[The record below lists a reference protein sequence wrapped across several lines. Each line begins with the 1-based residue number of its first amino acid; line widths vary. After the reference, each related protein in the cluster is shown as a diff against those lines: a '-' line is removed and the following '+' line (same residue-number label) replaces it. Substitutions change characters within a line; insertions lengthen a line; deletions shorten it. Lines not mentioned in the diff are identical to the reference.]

1 MAWKPNYVT
10 VEQAKEYLRIPETD
24 TADDVRLGLD
34 VAAASRAID
43 RATNRQFGKLEAA
56 AVRYYTAQ
64 YDCDRGWFISID
76 DLQDLTGVEV
86 TSSGA
91 TITDYRLA
99 PLNAASEGRPYTELV
114 FGSTVKPD
122 TTYGGVGVLAPFGW
136 TTVPDTIKDASLL
149 QTARFFKRSDA
160 PFGVAGSPESGSEM
174 RLLAK
179 VDPDVAVMVADYVR
193 RWWSA

>member
-1 MAWKPNYVT
+1 MWKPNYVT
-10 VEQAKEYLRIPETD
+10 ADEAKEYLRIPAAD

-56 AVRYYTAQ
+56 AVRYYTAE
-64 YDCDRGWFISID
+64 YDCDRGWFVTID

-86 TSSGA
+86 TSSGN

-99 PLNAASEGRPYTELV
+99 PLNAAGDGRPFTELV
-114 FGSTVKPD
+114 FGSTVRPA
-122 TTYGGVGVLAPFGW
+122 TSYGGVSVLASFGW
-136 TTVPDTIKDASLL
+136 SAVPDTIKDAALL

-179 VDPDVAVMVADYVR
+179 VDPDVAVMVSDYVR
-193 RWWSA
+193 RWWAA

>member
-1 MAWKPNYVT
+1 MWKPNYVT
-10 VEQAKEYLRIPETD
+10 VDEAKAYLRITD
-24 TADDVRLGLD
+24 AVDDVRLGLD

-43 RATNRQFGKLEAA
+43 RATHRQFGKLAA
-56 AVRYYTAQ
+56 PAERFYTAQ
-64 YDCDRGWFISID
+64 YDCDRGWFVTID
-76 DLQDLTGVEV
+76 DLQDAAAMVVESAG
-86 TSSGA
+86 TA
-91 TITDYRLA
+91 ITDYRLT
-99 PLNAASEGRPYTELV
+99 PLNAAGDGEPWTEVL
-114 FGSTVKPD
+114 FGSTVRPA
-122 TTYGGVGVLAPFGW
+122 TTYGAVSVTALFGW
-136 TTVPDTIKDASLL
+136 TTVPDTIKDAALL

>member
-1 MAWKPNYVT
+1 MWKPNYVT
-10 VEQAKEYLRIPETD
+10 VDEAKEYLRIPDTD

-43 RATNRQFGKLEAA
+43 RATKRQFGVLEEAGE
-56 AVRYYTAQ
+56 RFFTAQ
-64 YDCDRGWFISID
+64 YDCDRGWFVSID
-76 DLQDLTGVEV
+76 DLQSITDLVV
-86 TSSGA
+86 TSNGTA
-91 TITDYRLA
+91 ITDYRLA
-99 PLNAASEGRPYTELV
+99 PLNAASEGEPWTEVL
-114 FGSTVKPD
+114 FGSTVRPA
-122 TTYGGVGVLAPFGW
+122 TSYGGVSVTALFGW
-136 TTVPDTIKDASLL
+136 TTVPDTIKDAALL

-179 VDPDVAVMVADYVR
+179 VDPDVAVMVSDYVR

>member
-1 MAWKPNYVT
+1 MPWKPNYVT
-10 VEQAKEYLRIPETD
+10 VAEAKGYLRIPAAD
-24 TADDVRLGLD
+24 TEDDVRLGLD

-43 RATNRQFGKLEAA
+43 RATKRQFGKLAA
-56 AVRYYTAQ
+56 AGERFYTAQ
-64 YDCDRGWFISID
+64 YDCDRGWFVTID
-76 DLQDLTGVEV
+76 DLQDLTGLVV
-86 TSSGA
+86 TSNA
-91 TITDYRLA
+91 TAITDYRPA
-99 PLNAASEGRPYTELV
+99 PLNAAGEGKPYTELV
-114 FGSTVKPD
+114 FGSTVRPA
-122 TTYGGVGVLAPFGW
+122 TSYGGVSVLAAFGW
-136 TTVPDTIKDASLL
+136 NAVPDTIKDAALL

>member
-1 MAWKPNYVT
+1 MWKPDYVT
-10 VEQAKEYLRIPETD
+10 VDEAKEYLRIPDTD

-43 RATNRQFGKLEAA
+43 RATKRQFGVLEAA
-56 AVRYYTAQ
+56 AERFYTAQ
-64 YDCDRGWFISID
+64 YDCDRGWFVTID
-76 DLQDLTGVEV
+76 DLQSVTDLVV
-86 TSSGA
+86 TSSG
-91 TITDYRLA
+91 TPITDYRLC
-99 PLNAASEGRPYTELV
+99 PLNAASEGDPWTEVL
-114 FGSTVKPD
+114 FGSTVRPA
-122 TTYGGVGVLAPFGW
+122 TSYGAVGVTAVFGW
-136 TTVPDTIKDASLL
+136 TTVPDTIKDAALL

-179 VDPDVAVMVADYVR
+179 VDPDVAVMVSDYVR